1 MAICYQLDFFKE
13 EKDCEI
19 EALRKEV
26 ESVRKSSDKVR
37 RGLFSRHSEITKH
50 VLDIEERLKI
60 IERNLCKG

>member
-26 ESVRKSSDKVR
+26 ESIRKSSDKVR
-37 RGLFSRHSEITKH
+37 RGLFSRHGEITKL
-50 VLDIEERLKI
+50 VIDIDQRLSL
-60 IERNLCKG
+60 IEKNLCKG